1 MKPNFSQIMKQA
13 QQLQSKLEQAQRDIK
28 ALVVDGVAG
37 AGLVRVKMDGV
48 HRVQSVSINPD
59 LMSDD
64 REVLEDLIAAAI
76 NDASRKIEEAT
87 KKIMEDVA
95 GGAGG
100 MGGLGGLGGMP
111 GMLS

>member
-1 MKPNFSQIMKQA
+1 MKPNFNQIMKQA

-28 ALVVDGVAG
+28 ALMVEGVAG
-37 AGLVRVKMDGV
+37 GGLVRLKMDGV
-48 HRVQSVSINPD
+48 HRVHFVDID
-59 LMSDD
+59 DELMKDEK
-64 REVLEDLIAAAI
+64 EVLEDLIAAAY
-76 NDASRKIEEAT
+76 NDASRKIEEMT

-100 MGGLGGLGGMP
+100 AGGLAGMQ